1 MLAARQV
8 VKAFC
13 QLTALLGAD
22 GEGDG
27 VPRAVVA
34 FTIMIAACGFAAGCA
49 IPHLPSARPRG
60 LSGEPQFKRH
70 YLIFNPSWN
79 TWPMASIQRSE
90 WPFTVAYQGT
100 GEVIRYR
107 KTFIDIQGRFGRGRG
122 DYIHRRF
129 SSTRT
134 GQAYR

>member
-1 MLAARQV
+1 MSRAIV
-8 VKAFC
+8 S
-13 QLTALLGAD
+13 LTI
-22 GEGDG
+22 
-27 VPRAVVA
+27 V
-34 FTIMIAACGFAAGCA
+34 IASCGLAAGCA

-60 LSGEPQFKRH
+60 LSGDRPFKH
-70 YLIFNPSWN
+70 HALIFNPSWN
-79 TWPMASIQRSE
+79 TLPMASIQRSE

-100 GEVIRYR
+100 GEVIRYQA
-107 KTFIDIQGRFGRGRG
+107 TFIDIQGRSGRGRG